1 MGAAPVFTCPMH
13 PEVEADAAGSCP
25 ACGMALEAATPVA
38 PPTRSEWTCPMHP
51 EIVRD
56 APASCPICGMA
67 LEPKT
72 VAVEE
77 ENPELRDMSRRF
89 GISLAFTAP
98 VFLLAMAEMLP
109 GRPLPEALSPRLLG
123 WVQLAL
129 ATPVVLW
136 GGLPFFQRGAASI
149 RSRHLNMFTL
159 IALGTGAAYLYSL
172 AAMLFPGAFP
182 DSFRTPEG
190 AVPVYFEAAAVIVTL
205 VLMGQVLELRARSQ
219 TGAAIRALAGL
230 APSTARRIAD
240 DGSEEDVPLDEVRP
254 GDRLRVR
261 PGDKIPVDG
270 VVLEGAS
277 AVDESMVTGEPI
289 PVEKRPRDP
298 VIGATVNGTGTFVI
312 RAERVGAETLLAQ
325 IVRMVSEAQRS
336 RAPIQKLADVVAGY
350 FVPAVILVAACSFA
364 VWAWVGP
371 EPRMAHALI
380 NAVAVLIIA
389 CPCAL
394 GLATPMS
401 IMVATGMGAT
411 LGVLFKNAEAI
422 EVLRKVDTLVV
433 DKTGTLT
440 EGRPVLVVVKTAEG
454 GDERELLRLASGLER
469 ASEHPLAAAIVAG
482 AKARGV
488 EPGSAEVFESVT
500 GQGVSGRVEGHRVV
514 LGRRELLEADGADP
528 RAWLETAEALR
539 EDGQTVMFVAVD
551 GAVAGLLGVADPIK
565 ATTPAAIRQLRAEG
579 LRIVMLTGDSPATAR
594 AVAGKLELEEVVA
607 DVMPEQKA
615 ETVRKLQAQGHTV
628 AMAGDGI
635 NDAPALALAEVG
647 IAMGTGTDVAME
659 SAGVTLVKGDLRGI
673 LRARIL
679 SRATMR
685 NIRQNLFFAFV
696 YNAIGIPIAA
706 GALYPVFGVLLSPMI
721 AAAAMSLSSLSVVG
735 NALRLRTSA
744 P

>member
-1 MGAAPVFTCPMH
+1 MH
-13 PEVEADAAGSCP
+13 PEVQAEAAGSCP
-25 ACGMALEAATPVA
+25 ACGMALEATTPVA
-38 PPTRSEWTCPMHP
+38 PPMRTEWTCPMHP
-51 EIVRD
+51 EVARGV
-56 APASCPICGMA
+56 PGSCPVCGMA
-67 LEPKT
+67 LEPKS
-72 VAVEE
+72 VALAV

-89 GISLAFTAP
+89 RLSLAFTAP
-98 VFLLAMAEMLP
+98 LFLLAMSEMLP
-109 GRPLPEALSPRLLG
+109 GHPLPEGLSPRLLS

-136 GGLPFFQRGAASI
+136 GGLPFFQRGAVSI

-159 IALGTGAAYLYSL
+159 IALGTSAAYLYSVS
-172 AAMLFPGAFP
+172 ATLFPGVFP
-182 DSFRTPEG
+182 DSFQTPEG

-205 VLMGQVLELRARSQ
+205 VLMGQVLELRARGQ
-219 TGAAIRALAGL
+219 TGAAIRALLGL
-230 APSTARRIAD
+230 APSTAHRIAS
-240 DGSEEDVPLDEVRP
+240 DGSEEEVPLDEVQS

-277 AVDESMVTGEPI
+277 AVDESMVTGEAI
-289 PVEKRPRDP
+289 PVEKRPQDP

-325 IVRMVSEAQRS
+325 IVQMVSEAQRS
-336 RAPIQKLADVVAGY
+336 RAPIQKLADRVAGA
-350 FVPAVILVAACSFA
+350 FVPSVILVAACSFVA
-364 VWAWVGP
+364 WAWVGP

-380 NAVAVLIIA
+380 SAVAVLIIA

-401 IMVATGMGAT
+401 IMVASGAGAT
-411 LGVLFKNAEAI
+411 FGVLFKNAEAI
-422 EVLRKVDTLVV
+422 EILHKVDTLVV

-440 EGRPVLVVVKTAEG
+440 EGRPVLVVVKTADG

-500 GQGVSGRVEGHRVV
+500 GQGVTGRVEGRRVV
-514 LGRRELLEADGADP
+514 LGRRELLEAAGVDP

-539 EDGQTVMFVAVD
+539 EDGQTVMFVVVD
-551 GAVAGLLGVADPIK
+551 GAIAGLLGVADPIK
-565 ATTPAAIRQLRAEG
+565 ATTPAAIRQLHAEG
-579 LRIVMLTGDSPATAR
+579 LRIVMLTGDSLSTAR
-594 AVAGKLELEEVVA
+594 TVAGKLELEEVVA
-607 DVMPEQKA
+607 DLLPEQKV

-647 IAMGTGTDVAME
+647 IAMGTGTDVAMQ
-659 SAGVTLVKGDLRGI
+659 SAGVTLVKGDLGGI

-696 YNAIGIPIAA
+696 YNAIGVPIAA
-706 GALYPVFGVLLSPMI
+706 GALYPLFGIVLSPMI
-721 AAAAMSLSSLSVVG
+721 AAAAMSLSSVSVVG
-735 NALRLRTSA
+735 NALRLRGSA
-744 P
+744 R

>member
-13 PEVEADAAGSCP
+13 PEVQAEAAGSCP

-38 PPTRSEWTCPMHP
+38 PPTRTEWTCPMHP
-51 EIVRD
+51 EIVRE
-56 APASCPICGMA
+56 APGSCPVCGMA
-67 LEPKT
+67 LEPT
-72 VAVEE
+72 TMAVEE

-89 GISLAFTAP
+89 GVSLVFTAP
-98 VFLLAMAEMLP
+98 VFLLAMSEMLP
-109 GRPLPEALSPRLLG
+109 GRPLPDALSPALLG
-123 WVQLAL
+123 WVQLGL

-159 IALGTGAAYLYSL
+159 IALGTGAAYLYSVS
-172 AAMLFPGAFP
+172 ATLFPGAFP

-219 TGAAIRALAGL
+219 TGAAIRALLGL
-230 APSTARRIAD
+230 APSTAHRVAD
-240 DGSEEDVPLDEVRP
+240 DGSEEEVPLDEVRP

-298 VIGATVNGTGTFVI
+298 VIGATVNGTGSFVI

-325 IVRMVSEAQRS
+325 IVQMVSEAQRS
-336 RAPIQKLADVVAGY
+336 RAPIQKLADVVAGT

-401 IMVATGMGAT
+401 IMVASGAGAT
-411 LGVLFKNAEAI
+411 IGVLFKNAEAI

-440 EGRPVLVVVKTAEG
+440 EGRPALVVVKTTEG
-454 GDERELLRLASGLER
+454 GDERALLRLAAGLER

-500 GQGVSGRVEGHRVV
+500 GQGVIGRVEGHRVV
-514 LGRRELLEADGADP
+514 LGRRELLEANGADP
-528 RAWLETAEALR
+528 GAWLETAEALR

-565 ATTPAAIRQLRAEG
+565 ATTPAAIRQLHAEG
-579 LRIVMLTGDSPATAR
+579 LRIVMLTGDSLATAR

-607 DVMPEQKA
+607 DVLPEQKA
-615 ETVRKLQAQGHTV
+615 ETVRKLQALGHSV

-647 IAMGTGTDVAME
+647 IAMGTGTDVAMQ

-673 LRARIL
+673 LRARTL

-696 YNAIGIPIAA
+696 YNAIGVPIAA
-706 GALYPVFGVLLSPMI
+706 GALYPLFGVLLSPMI
-721 AAAAMSLSSLSVVG
+721 AAAAMSLSSVSVVA

-744 P
+744 R